1 MRELLEKRSREL
13 PAGTPPLPMAEVT
26 RYLAELPGWFLEPDG
41 RHIAKTYE
49 FKNFHETMEFVNGL
63 AFPLSRPLADTLG
76 ELQSFTPTIE
86 ALVVPDIDR
95 SLDEQPAKTRFWN
108 SFKPI
113 GPWWAELPPY

>member
-63 AFPLSRPLADTLG
+63 AWVVHREDHHPDLEVSYKRCRVVYSTHSVGGVSENDLICAAK
-76 ELQSFTPTIE
+76 IE
-86 ALVVPDIDR
+86 AL
-95 SLDEQPAKTRFWN
+95 F
-108 SFKPI
+108 
-113 GPWWAELPPY
+113 G